1 MEIFILVGLIVL
13 NGIFAMSEIAIVTAK
28 KSRLTALAQKG
39 KSSAAIA
46 LKLAEDPTQF
56 LSTVQIGIT
65 SIGILNGIFGESILA
80 EPFALWLQSLGM
92 TPEFSSI
99 FATALVVIVVTYVS
113 IVVGELVPKRIGQI
127 SAESIACLMAKP
139 MLLLALVTK
148 PFVYLLSGSTH
159 GLMRLFGFAHSTESN
174 VTHEDIQAM
183 LLEGSSSGAIEHN
196 EHAMVKNVFR
206 LDERSISSLMVP
218 RSDIIFL
225 DTAISME
232 DNLHRVMQSPHS
244 RFPVCKQSADEL
256 IGIVSAKQLLAQ
268 SVAGQLTD
276 LSPLVQPCHYVP
288 DSLTGMELLEHF
300 RTTARQVVFVVDEY
314 GDLKGMV
321 TLQDLMEALT
331 GELNPDDGEDLMVV
345 QRDDGS
351 YLLDGLLPIIDLKDC
366 LGLDELPEENQRNYQ
381 TLNGL
386 LMLLMGK
393 IPQTADKVLI
403 KNWQLEIVDMDGKR
417 VDKVL
422 AIQLTPEQMAELKSA
437 SDEMHD

>member
-225 DTAISME
+225 DTSISME

-268 SVAGQLTD
+268 SVAGHLTD

-331 GELNPDDGEDLMVV
+331 VV

-393 IPQTADKVLI
+393 IPQTADKVQI
-403 KNWQLEIVDMDGKR
+403 KNWLLEIVDMDGKR

-422 AIQLTPEQMAELKSA
+422 AIQLTPEQMAEIKA
-437 SDEMHD
+437 GVDEMHD

>member
-196 EHAMVKNVFR
+196 EHTMVKNVFR

-244 RFPVCKQSADEL
+244 RFPVCRNNVDD
-256 IGIVSAKQLLAQ
+256 IVGVVSAKQLLAQ
-268 SVAGQLTD
+268 SISGKEIHIA
-276 LSPLVQPCHYVP
+276 SLVKPCNYVP
-288 DSLTGMELLEHF
+288 DSLSGMELLEHF
-300 RTTARQVVFVVDEY
+300 RGSVTQMVFVVDEY
-314 GDLKGMV
+314 GAVQGVITERDL
-321 TLQDLMEALT
+321 LEAIT
-331 GELNPDDGEDLMVV
+331 GEFVGVDPGEEAWAT
-345 QRDDGS
+345 QRADGS
-351 YLLDGLLPIIDLKDC
+351 WLMDGLIPVPELKDR
-366 LGLDELPEENQRNYQ
+366 LELKELPEEDRGRYN
-381 TLNGL
+381 TLAGMV
-386 LMLLMGK
+386 MLLLGRLPHTTDSVDWQGWRFEVVDLDGAR
-393 IPQTADKVLI
+393 IDKLLVARLP
-403 KNWQLEIVDMDGKR
+403 EPEREDG
-417 VDKVL
+417 
-422 AIQLTPEQMAELKSA
+422 I
-437 SDEMHD
+437 